1 MAKKNKNI
9 KYKKMLPATPAET
22 TGDDKVK
29 PYDFEPIKSSVQNFE
44 FFNIFNECK
53 KMKKG
58 MFADQSSAS
67 SSSFSYDL
75 YKMEKN
81 YPSPKRKRKRGPKFR
96 TEGEKPAYM
105 ENDMDREGKII
116 LKSDMIK
123 NLEKYRKV

>member
-1 MAKKNKNI
+1 
-9 KYKKMLPATPAET
+9 MLPATPAEK
-22 TGDDKVK
+22 TGDDEVK

-58 MFADQSSAS
+58 MFADQSSVIDS
-67 SSSFSYDL
+67 GFSYDL
-75 YKMEKN
+75 YKIEKN
-81 YPSPKRKRKRGPKFR
+81 YPSPKRNRKRGPKFR

-123 NLEKYRKV
+123 NIEKYRKV